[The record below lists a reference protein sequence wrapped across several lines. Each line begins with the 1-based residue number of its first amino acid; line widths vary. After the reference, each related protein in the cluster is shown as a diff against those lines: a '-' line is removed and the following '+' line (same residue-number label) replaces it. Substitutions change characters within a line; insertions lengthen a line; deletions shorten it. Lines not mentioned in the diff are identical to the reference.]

1 MVIQFVT
8 YKDQLEVT
16 WHWSQKKV
24 TKNGQNKKLFQAS
37 KEDMPSIQNFVG
49 VSDATGS
56 KKKPHPLLPVPG
68 NVGFTGLVVLIML
81 SPF

>member
-16 WHWSQKKV
+16 WHWSQKKGH
-24 TKNGQNKKLFQAS
+24 KEWPKQKLFQAS
-37 KEDMPSIQNFVG
+37 REDMPSIQNFVG

-56 KKKPHPLLPVPG
+56 
-68 NVGFTGLVVLIML
+68 N
-81 SPF
+81 